1 MKIKTITIFYF
12 LIVCLYFS
20 GNTLASSFQT
30 NFEVLRSLSRQN
42 IEPCLKSNL
51 TNQNIPVQILN
62 LDATDSTGWFFEA
75 IIFEILQ
82 DLQLDS
88 IQVGQR
94 EQSDSLSSQLFSGYQ
109 ISYKKIELKIKYQS
123 PEKWSFRHPKKINR
137 EAIVKLHIK
146 ILQISPQ
153 NSQLLWSGILENN
166 SIDEIP
172 AQELRNIEYS
182 HLKFT
187 QSIVPNVSIYSHI
200 LEPLIIIGSTGW
212 IIYLFYSFRSR

>member
-1 MKIKTITIFYF
+1 MKIKTIFYF
-12 LIVCLYFS
+12 LIVYLYFS

-30 NFEVLRSLSRQN
+30 NFEVLKSLSRQN

-51 TNQNIPVQILN
+51 TNQNIPVQIIN
-62 LDATDSTGWFFEA
+62 LDTTDSTGWFFEA

-82 DLQLDS
+82 GLQIDS
-88 IQVGQR
+88 IQLGHR

-109 ISYKKIELKIKYQS
+109 ISYKKIELKLNYKS
-123 PEKWSFRHPKKINR
+123 PEKWSFRYPKKINR

-146 ILQISPQ
+146 ILLITPQ
-153 NSQLLWSGILENN
+153 NTQLLWSGILENN
-166 SIDEIP
+166 LIDEIP
-172 AQELRNIEYS
+172 SQELKNIEYS

-187 QSIVPNVSIYSHI
+187 QAAVPNVSIYNHI